1 MRSASSSPLH
11 YLSTNNTIILAILLA
26 LAIVAMTGCGSSGS
40 TGGGGGQKFGGNT
53 SVSVVLTSTAN
64 DQLSEFRLEFETLTL
79 TSQSGKTVN
88 LLSAQQP
95 AELIHLNGG
104 IEPLTT
110 VSVPQDI
117 YTSATATIG
126 GADFTCVT
134 VSASGSDTPGWLDVS
149 MFAYGYTPDSNVTV
163 NLPAPLTV
171 TGDSMA
177 LTLNLLVSQSA
188 SYPSTCY
195 PPQGTV
201 QFAITPTFALTPLTV
216 SSQPTNAANGKVTEL
231 EGGIAST
238 NAANTSFTLSIPEGP
253 GGTSDTRTLSVASNT
268 ATLFQGISGFAGLQV
283 GTFVDMD
290 GAIQPDGS
298 LLATRIAVEDP
309 SAVNVMSGPL
319 LGVISLSGQPLLS
332 SFGRLQQGPLLDPE
346 GVGYGGYFSFGAA
359 LFQTS
364 GQLANLQ
371 NLPFVAAFNSS
382 NLVAGQNIYMSFTTL
397 PDCCGNPV
405 GNAQTVTLIPQTING
420 TVFGS
425 AVTGEFTDY
434 TVSLA
439 SYDLFPTLTALETP
453 WQATLLTNPNQVEVY
468 IDSTTQQLNTQPL
481 AAGST
486 LRFYGLVFNDNG
498 TLRMDCAQV
507 SDGVTAS
514 SQSSSS
520 RHLEMGE
527 SQTVRPK
534 TPGGWLQTTTVVANP
549 R

>member
-1 MRSASSSPLH
+1 
-11 YLSTNNTIILAILLA
+11 
-26 LAIVAMTGCGSSGS
+26 MTGCGSSGS
-40 TGGGGGQKFGGNT
+40 SGGGQKFGGNT
-53 SVSVVLTSTAN
+53 SVTVALTSTAS
-64 DQLSEFRLEFETLTL
+64 DQLSQFDLEFETLTL

-95 AELIHLNGG
+95 SELIHLNGG

-110 VSVPQDI
+110 VSVPQGI

-134 VSASGSDTPGWLDVS
+134 VSPSGSAGAGDLTVS
-149 MFAYGYTPDSNVTV
+149 TYAYGYTPNSNVTV
-163 NLPAPLTV
+163 NLPSPLTI

-195 PPQGTV
+195 PVGNPP
-201 QFAITPTFALTPLTV
+201 FSITPTFNLTPLTV
-216 SSQPTNAANGKVTEL
+216 SSQPTNSANGKVMEV
-231 EGGIAST
+231 EGEIAST
-238 NAANTSFTLSIPEGP
+238 NAANGSFALTVPEGP
-253 GGTSDTRTLSVASNT
+253 GGTSDNRTLSVASGT

-319 LGVISLSGQPLLS
+319 LGLISLSGQPLLS
-332 SFGRLQQGPLLDPE
+332 SFGRLQQGPLLGSE
-346 GVGYGGYFSFGAA
+346 GLGYGGYLSFGGA

-364 GQLANLQ
+364 GQLTNLQ
-371 NLPFVAAFNSS
+371 NLPFLATFNSS
-382 NLVAGQNIYMSFTTL
+382 NLVAGQNVYISFTTL
-397 PDCCGNPV
+397 PDCCGNPA
-405 GNAQTVTLIPQTING
+405 GTAQTVTLIPQTING

-439 SYDLFPTLTALETP
+439 PYDLFPALTALQTP
-453 WQATLLTNPNQVEVY
+453 WQGTPLTNPNIVEVY
-468 IDSTTQQLNTQPL
+468 VDNSTRQLNTQPL

-507 SDGVTAS
+507 NDGVTAS

-520 RHLEMGE
+520 SHLEVGE
-527 SQTVRPK
+527 SVIRREG
-534 TPGGWLQTTTVVANP
+534 PGGRVIRVVT
-549 R
+549 RSH